1 MIFKIFHKK
10 MILKMSYL
18 NEYKELMVQLLERE
32 KKLQDLMIKT
42 EILKQ
47 KIENVKYRINYYI
60 FIKI

>member
-1 MIFKIFHKK
+1 